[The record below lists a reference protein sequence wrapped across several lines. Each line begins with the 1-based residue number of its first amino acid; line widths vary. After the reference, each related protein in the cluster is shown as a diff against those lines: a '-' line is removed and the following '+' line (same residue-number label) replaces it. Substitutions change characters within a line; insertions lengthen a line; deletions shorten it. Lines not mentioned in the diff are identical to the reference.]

1 MLSKEMFLP
10 LCNMVL
16 IQSNWFYGHDT
27 DLSKEVLQ
35 RLLLPFRER
44 YNSGLQLTSL
54 TYSEL
59 SSSAKSLMIQT
70 K

>member
-1 MLSKEMFLP
+1 
-10 LCNMVL
+10 MVP
-16 IQSNWFYGHDT
+16 IQSNSFYGHDT
-27 DLSKEVLQ
+27 DLSEVLQ

-44 YNSGLQLTSL
+44 YNSVLQLTTL

-59 SSSAKSLMIQT
+59 VTSAKRLMIQT

>member
-1 MLSKEMFLP
+1 
-10 LCNMVL
+10 MVP
-16 IQSNWFYGHDT
+16 IQSSSFYGHDT
-27 DLSKEVLQ
+27 DLSEVLQ

-44 YNSGLQLTSL
+44 YNSVLQLSTL

-59 SSSAKSLMIQT
+59 VTSAKRLMIQT